1 MQFEDDGVLLLAGLP
16 QVLVG
21 HALLD
26 QLAEQPRDLL
36 VPELDGGLRHL
47 KRIALPFKMA
57 LHFLSSQAFALEGGL
72 SLLEGGPLLLELSLC
87 LLARTLLLTELL
99 PH

>member
-1 MQFEDDGVLLLAGLP
+1 
-16 QVLVG
+16 
-21 HALLD
+21 
-26 QLAEQPRDLL
+26 
-36 VPELDGGLRHL
+36 
-47 KRIALPFKMA
+47 MA

-72 SLLEGGPLLLELSLC
+72 SLLEGGPLLLELSLR